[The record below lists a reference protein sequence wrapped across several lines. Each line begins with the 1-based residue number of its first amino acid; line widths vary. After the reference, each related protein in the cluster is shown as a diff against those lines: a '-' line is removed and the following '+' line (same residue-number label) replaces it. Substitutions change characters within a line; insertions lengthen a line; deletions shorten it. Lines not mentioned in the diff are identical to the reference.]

1 MRRRRRG
8 FAWWVGLVVLV
19 AVLGV
24 VGTST
29 VMNRGRPWAPLFGQ
43 RYFTV
48 DDEAMLPTYAPGA
61 RVWAT
66 RLDPTTRPF
75 LKRGM
80 LVVLDDPRRPG
91 RIIVRRIVALEGDT
105 VKGSSG
111 ALLVNSKAPDES
123 YLTLGVPTA
132 DFGPITVPN
141 DQVFLMG
148 DNRDATVDSRNFGP
162 VTLLALRYRV

>member
-1 MRRRRRG
+1 MRRRRG
-8 FAWWVGLVVLV
+8 FAWWLGLVVLV

-29 VMNRGRPWAPLFGQ
+29 VMNWGRPWAPLFGQ
-43 RYFTV
+43 RYFMV
-48 DDEAMLPTYAPGA
+48 DDEAMLPTYTPGA

-66 RLDPTTRPF
+66 RLDETTRPF

-111 ALLVNSKAPDES
+111 ALVVNSKTLDEP

-132 DFGPITVPN
+132 DFGPVTVPN
-141 DQVFLMG
+141 DQVYLMG

>member
-8 FAWWVGLVVLV
+8 FAWWIGLVMAV
-19 AVLGV
+19 AVLGI

-29 VMNRGRPWAPLFGQ
+29 VVNRGRPWAPLFGQ

-48 DDEAMLPTYAPGA
+48 DDEAMLPTYTPGA

-66 RLDPTTRPF
+66 RLDATTRPF

-105 VKGSSG
+105 VKGTSG
-111 ALLVNSKAPDES
+111 GLVVNSKQLDEA
-123 YLTLGVPTA
+123 YLTVGVPTG
-132 DFGPITVPN
+132 DFGPVTVPN

-162 VTLLALRYRV
+162 VTLLALRFRV